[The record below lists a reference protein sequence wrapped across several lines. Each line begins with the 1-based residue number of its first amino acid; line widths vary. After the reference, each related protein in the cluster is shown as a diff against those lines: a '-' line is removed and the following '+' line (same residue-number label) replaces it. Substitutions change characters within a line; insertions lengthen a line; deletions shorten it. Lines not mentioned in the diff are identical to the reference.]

1 VNSLSRCALVI
12 VMLAACGRDGST
24 RAADSAATG
33 DPISIRRTREVDLS
47 GDRRPERFIVLASG
61 ARYDSLTVTLEIRSP
76 EDSLL
81 YTDSWGTE
89 LYFVRDDPSMLTDSA
104 VEHRV
109 RAQID
114 SLVGNMAFRPGDT
127 PLATDDRSIQEG
139 MRDAIREDV
148 AEEMW
153 RRANGVPADSSTPP
167 TALDAIAQMAR
178 DSVSDARVESLV
190 AELRDRPTFRYFTG
204 DGTYALAWSEEER
217 RFVTVWACC

>member
-1 VNSLSRCALVI
+1 MNPLSRCALVI
-12 VMLAACGRDGST
+12 VMLAACDRDGST

-33 DPISIRRTREVDLS
+33 DPISIRRTRDVDLS
-47 GDRRPERFIVLASG
+47 GDRRPERFIALASG
-61 ARYDSLTVTLEIRSP
+61 SRYDSLTVTLEIRSP

-89 LYFVRDDPSMLTDSA
+89 LYFVRDDPSTLTDSA
-104 VEHRV
+104 IENRV

-114 SLVGNMAFRPGDT
+114 SIVGNMAFRPGGT
-127 PLATDDRSIQEG
+127 PLTTDDRSIQEG

-153 RRANGVPADSSTPP
+153 RRANGIPIDSSTPP